1 MTQRYPLPITAAMLA
16 KANVNEAHPV
26 YTGAGVA
33 TDWSGGVVGNDQ
45 DVATANVAI
54 ANQAMAG
61 VGTIYVPRC
70 QLEKSALAAPLRP
83 ILDDIGKDYGTYAGA
98 AGRTGTIGPR
108 DPYPMQAG
116 HQ

>member
-1 MTQRYPLPITAAMLA
+1 MGMVRYPLPITAAMLA
-16 KANVNEAHPV
+16 PANGNVTHPV

-54 ANQAMAG
+54 ANQATAG
-61 VGTIYVPRC
+61 VGTIYVPRN

-83 ILDDIGKDYGTYAGA
+83 ILADIGLDYGAYAGA
-98 AGRTGTIGPR
+98 AGRTGTIAPR
-108 DPYPMQAG
+108 SPYPSVLP
-116 HQ
+116 